1 MLSMQLPLPQGK
13 GVSGRGN
20 SNGRGSEDK
29 HGMPKKPSLLD
40 GSRLREMKPEEGEKP
55 EHENLGPIQRFAFTV
70 RLVGAIKVI
79 VGGVSC
85 DQTRLMCE
93 EWLGVL
99 MGVSPIF
106 TAALGT
112 PGQQENN
119 ARVHGWMGK
128 QGGMYGPEN
137 II

>member
-1 MLSMQLPLPQGK
+1 MKNRGFPHTLQMDQGEALRW
-13 GVSGRGN
+13 GQGLDCAGGRA
-20 SNGRGSEDK
+20 R
-29 HGMPKKPSLLD
+29 
-40 GSRLREMKPEEGEKP
+40 EEGEKP
-55 EHENLGPIQRFAFTV
+55 EHENLGPIQWFAFTV

-85 DQTRLMCE
+85 DQIRLMCE